1 MKKISKAS
9 KRALKT
15 TVRLF
20 LIAALCT
27 AVTMIATK
35 GLSLLIGFIFRDEII
50 GAVSAG
56 VIMILLASFVIFSLE
71 KRDEKKKEVEE
82 EEKEGE

>member
-1 MKKISKAS
+1 MKRISKAS
-9 KRALKT
+9 KRALKR

-35 GLSLLIGFIFRDEII
+35 GLPLLIGFIFRDEII

-56 VIMILLASFVIFSLE
+56 VIMILLESFVIFSLE
-71 KRDEKKKEVEE
+71 KRDEKEIEGRGKEE
-82 EEKEGE
+82 EQ

>member
-20 LIAALCT
+20 LIAVLCT

-35 GLSLLIGFIFRDEII
+35 GLSLFIGFIFRDEII
-50 GAVSAG
+50 GAVSAC
-56 VIMILLASFVIFSLE
+56 VIMILLASFIMFSLE
-71 KRDEKKKEVEE
+71 KRYEKKKEVEE
-82 EEKEGE
+82 EEKE